1 MRNNRSFT
9 INILTNMTNT
19 DLECIKTRRSIRRYK
34 PEQIKDEE
42 LQSVLEAGTFAPTG
56 MGYQDPWIVA
66 VQNKEIIAQL
76 TEMNKKFYEGAGDP
90 YYGAPTIV
98 LVFGSSPEKW
108 RNSTNDGSLV
118 LGNMMIAAHSIGLG
132 SCWINREREMFATDE
147 GKALMKQMGLPDG
160 LVGIGSIALG
170 YPASYPP
177 TVKPRKDGYARVIR

>member
-1 MRNNRSFT
+1 
-9 INILTNMTNT
+9 MTNT
-19 DLECIKTRRSIRRYK
+19 VLECIKTRRSIRRYK

-42 LQSVLEAGTFAPTG
+42 LQSVLQAGTFAPTG

-108 RNSTNDGSLV
+108 RNHDDRRPL
-118 LGNMMIAAHSIGLG
+118 
-132 SCWINREREMFATDE
+132 NRSWFLLD
-147 GKALMKQMGLPDG
+147 
-160 LVGIGSIALG
+160 
-170 YPASYPP
+170 
-177 TVKPRKDGYARVIR
+177 